1 MKTLNIRILAV
12 LAALNATAV
21 SVMAAGPDGTL
32 YLDQQKCRDM
42 ALAASED
49 LQKSE
54 NAYAQA
60 GLDRKIAFS
69 GYLPAFDASASA
81 VFVAPDTEMSGME
94 LIMRGTYLAG
104 ITLTQPLYAGGKIV
118 AGHRLA
124 KIGEEA
130 AGEQLRKTKTEVIY
144 DADNAYWSYVSVLEK
159 QKMMEVL
166 SARMDTLF
174 SQVGASIEAGM
185 AVDSDLLTV
194 KAKRSEVLYQKQ
206 KVESGVR
213 LCRMALC
220 RIVGVPFDTQIE
232 VADPMS
238 GDSPRIDTEVDI
250 VGRPEMKLLQSQVDA
265 AKQQVRMTRGD
276 WLPSLAIV
284 GGYVNFGNIRM
295 KTMVDAGDGTFM
307 PYEQKIGQGLG
318 TAMLSLSVPIFKW
331 GQNYYKVRKAKID
344 VDNALLDLQKNERL
358 LTLEANQAS
367 MNLNDSYL
375 LLEAAEDAMAEADEN
390 LRVMKNRYDASMATL
405 SDLLEAQSQWHQSR
419 SNLIEA
425 ITQTRICVT
434 DYLRATG
441 RLVAE

>member
-12 LAALNATAV
+12 LAVLNATAV
-21 SVMAAGPDGTL
+21 SVMAAEQDGKI

-49 LQKSE
+49 LQRSE

-81 VFVAPDTEMSGME
+81 VFVAPDTEISGME

-206 KVESGVR
+206 KIESGVR

-441 RLVAE
+441 RLVTE

>member
-69 GYLPAFDASASA
+69 GYLPAFDASASV

-159 QKMMEVL
+159 QKMMEAL

-250 VGRPEMKLLQSQVDA
+250 AGRPEMKLLQSQVDA

-295 KTMVDAGDGTFM
+295 KTMVDAGDGTFT

>member
-159 QKMMEVL
+159 QKMMEAL

>member
-159 QKMMEVL
+159 QKMMEAL

-295 KTMVDAGDGTFM
+295 KTMVDAGDGTFT

>member
-12 LAALNATAV
+12 LAVLNATAV
-21 SVMAAGPDGTL
+21 SVMAAEQDGKI

-49 LQKSE
+49 LQRSE

-81 VFVAPDTEMSGME
+81 VFVAPDTEISGME

-441 RLVAE
+441 RLVTE

>member
-1 MKTLNIRILAV
+1 MNIRILAV
-12 LAALNATAV
+12 LAVLNATAV
-21 SVMAAGPDGTL
+21 SVMAAEQDGKI

-49 LQKSE
+49 LQRSE

-81 VFVAPDTEMSGME
+81 VFVAPDTEISGME

-206 KVESGVR
+206 KIESGVR

-441 RLVAE
+441 RLVTE

>member
-250 VGRPEMKLLQSQVDA
+250 AGRPEMKLLQSQVDA

-367 MNLNDSYL
+367 MNLNDSHL

-390 LRVMKNRYDASMATL
+390 LRVMKNRYDASMTTL

>member
-159 QKMMEVL
+159 QKMMEAL

-206 KVESGVR
+206 KIESGVR

-441 RLVAE
+441 RLVTE

>member
-12 LAALNATAV
+12 LAVLNATAV
-21 SVMAAGPDGTL
+21 SVMAAEQDGKI

-49 LQKSE
+49 LQRSE

-159 QKMMEVL
+159 QKMMEAL

-206 KVESGVR
+206 KIESGVR

>member
-12 LAALNATAV
+12 LAVLNATAV
-21 SVMAAGPDGTL
+21 SVMAAEQDGKI

-49 LQKSE
+49 LQRSE

-81 VFVAPDTEMSGME
+81 VFVAPDTEISGME

-318 TAMLSLSVPIFKW
+318 TAMLSLSIPIFKW

-441 RLVAE
+441 RLVTE

>member
-1 MKTLNIRILAV
+1 MNIRILAV
-12 LAALNATAV
+12 LAVLNATAV
-21 SVMAAGPDGTL
+21 SVMAAEQDGKI

-49 LQKSE
+49 LQRSE

-81 VFVAPDTEMSGME
+81 VFVAPDTEISGME

-441 RLVAE
+441 RLVTE

>member
-1 MKTLNIRILAV
+1 MNIRILAV

-159 QKMMEVL
+159 QKMMEAL

-174 SQVGASIEAGM
+174 SQVGASIEAEM

>member
-12 LAALNATAV
+12 LAVLNATAV
-21 SVMAAGPDGTL
+21 SVMAAEQDGKI

-49 LQKSE
+49 LQRSE

-81 VFVAPDTEMSGME
+81 VFVAPDTEISGME

-220 RIVGVPFDTQIE
+220 RLVGVPFDTQIE

-441 RLVAE
+441 RLVTE

>member
-1 MKTLNIRILAV
+1 MNIRILAV
-12 LAALNATAV
+12 LAVLNATAV
-21 SVMAAGPDGTL
+21 SVMAAEQDGKI

-49 LQKSE
+49 LQRSE

-441 RLVAE
+441 RLVTE

>member
-1 MKTLNIRILAV
+1 MNIRILAV
-12 LAALNATAV
+12 LAVLNATAV
-21 SVMAAGPDGTL
+21 SVMAAEQDGKI

-49 LQKSE
+49 LQRSE

-159 QKMMEVL
+159 QKMMEAL

-206 KVESGVR
+206 KIESGVR

-441 RLVAE
+441 RLVTE

>member
-1 MKTLNIRILAV
+1 MNIRILAV
-12 LAALNATAV
+12 LAVLNATAV
-21 SVMAAGPDGTL
+21 SVMAAEQDGKI
-32 YLDQQKCRDM
+32 YLDQQKCRAM

-49 LQKSE
+49 LQRSE

-81 VFVAPDTEMSGME
+81 VFVAPDTEISGME

-194 KAKRSEVLYQKQ
+194 KAKRSEILYQKQ

-441 RLVAE
+441 RLVTE